1 MEVRRAHVA
10 QKALLETLLEKYLY
24 ELSFFEGERF
34 GEDGTFGYPYLA
46 AYWQEEGRHPYLL
59 YADGRL
65 SGLCLVNRIPAADA
79 PLDHA
84 VAEFFVAPPSRRL
97 ADRLPREERPGRG
110 LLAPGRADPRGRAG
124 PGAAGPCAL
133 RRRLPAPRALLFHDL
148 NLQNVAPLPFCGGA
162 RRFVF
167 LCCQSF
173 SAILGQRRDSHDSR
187 I

>member
-1 MEVRRAHVA
+1 MHMEVRRAHIA

-84 VAEFFVAPPSRRL
+84 VAEFFVAPPDRRQG
-97 ADRLPREERPGRG
+97 AASAAIAQVFARHPGAWQIAFHEKN
-110 LLAPGRADPRGRAG
+110 APAAAFWRRAARTH
-124 PGAAGPCAL
+124 AAGPVREQPGLAPYADGS
-133 RRRLPAPRALLFHDL
+133 LPR
-148 NLQNVAPLPFCGGA
+148 V
-162 RRFVF
+162 
-167 LCCQSF
+167 LCF
-173 SAILGQRRDSHDSR
+173 STT
-187 I
+187 

>member
-84 VAEFFVAPPSRRL
+84 VAEFFVAPPDRRQG
-97 ADRLPREERPGRG
+97 AASAAIAQVFARH
-110 LLAPGRADPRGRAG
+110 
-124 PGAAGPCAL
+124 PGAWQIAFHEKNAPAAAFWRRAARTHACPACSAFPRPEPAKRRAPPVLWRSATIRLFVPPIVFCYTGPKE
-133 RRRLPAPRALLFHDL
+133 
-148 NLQNVAPLPFCGGA
+148 
-162 RRFVF
+162 
-167 LCCQSF
+167 SF
-173 SAILGQRRDSHDSR
+173 P
-187 I
+187 

>member
-46 AYWQEEGRHPYLL
+46 AYWQVEGRHPFLL

-65 SGLCLVNRIPAADA
+65 SWLCLVNRIPAEAA
-79 PLDHA
+79 
-84 VAEFFVAPPSRRL
+84 RL

-133 RRRLPAPRALLFHDL
+133 CRRLPAPRALLFHDL
-148 NLQNVAPLPFCGGA
+148 TLQNVAPLPFCGGT

-167 LCCQSF
+167 LCRRPF
-173 SAILGQRRDSHDSR
+173 SAILGQRSDSHDSR

>member
-84 VAEFFVAPPSRRL
+84 VAEFFVAPPDRRQG
-97 ADRLPREERPGRG
+97 AASAAIAQVFARH
-110 LLAPGRADPRGRAG
+110 
-124 PGAAGPCAL
+124 PGAWQIAFHEKNA
-133 RRRLPAPRALLFHDL
+133 PAAAFL

-167 LCCQSF
+167 LCRQSF
-173 SAILGQRRDSHDSR
+173 SAILGQRRASHDSR

>member
-84 VAEFFVAPPSRRL
+84 VAEFFVAPPDRRQG
-97 ADRLPREERPGRG
+97 AASAAIAQVFARH
-110 LLAPGRADPRGRAG
+110 
-124 PGAAGPCAL
+124 PGAWQIAFHEKNAPAAAFW
-133 RRRLPAPRALLFHDL
+133 RRAPRALLFHAL

-167 LCCQSF
+167 LCRRPF
-173 SAILGQRRDSHDSR
+173 SAILGQRRDSHDSK

>member
-84 VAEFFVAPPSRRL
+84 AIAQVFARHPGAWQIAFHEKTAPAAAFWRR
-97 ADRLPREERPGRG
+97 AARTH
-110 LLAPGRADPRGRAG
+110 
-124 PGAAGPCAL
+124 AAGPVREQPGLAPYADGS
-133 RRRLPAPRALLFHDL
+133 LPR
-148 NLQNVAPLPFCGGA
+148 V
-162 RRFVF
+162 
-167 LCCQSF
+167 LCF
-173 SAILGQRRDSHDSR
+173 STT
-187 I
+187 

>member
-1 MEVRRAHVA
+1 MHMEVRRAHVA

-84 VAEFFVAPPSRRL
+84 VAEFFVAPPDRRQG
-97 ADRLPREERPGRG
+97 AAFWR
-110 LLAPGRADPRGRAG
+110 RAARTH
-124 PGAAGPCAL
+124 AAGPVREQPGLASYADGS
-133 RRRLPAPRALLFHDL
+133 LPR
-148 NLQNVAPLPFCGGA
+148 V
-162 RRFVF
+162 
-167 LCCQSF
+167 LCF
-173 SAILGQRRDSHDSR
+173 STT
-187 I
+187 

>member
-84 VAEFFVAPPSRRL
+84 VAEFFVAPPTGARARPPRRSRRS
-97 ADRLPREERPGRG
+97 LPAIP
-110 LLAPGRADPRGRAG
+110 APGRSPSTRRTPRPRPSSAG
-124 PGAAGPCAL
+124 P
-133 RRRLPAPRALLFHDL
+133 R
-148 NLQNVAPLPFCGGA
+148 V
-162 RRFVF
+162 
-167 LCCQSF
+167 LCF
-173 SAILGQRRDSHDSR
+173 STT
-187 I
+187 